1 MDHEAGLKPLDSF
14 PIIRSRD
21 VEEVRE
27 AVIDSYGALRL
38 DLPRHA
44 EGFDVR
50 ANQWQSQSVGLSY
63 CGYGTPVELT
73 FPAASFFRQQICLSG
88 NSGLKVGRVEKQVT
102 SEESY
107 VVPPET
113 PIEVAFA
120 QGYEQL
126 VLRIEGDALFSK
138 LAALIG
144 STPSRKLVFNGM
156 NGFNGAGINNIR
168 RLLTFFASEL
178 DSSSNLLSPTIVE
191 LEQALIVSFLCN
203 NPHNYSAF
211 LESRSRPPASWQV
224 RRAEEYVEAHWNRPI
239 TIEDLARETSSS
251 ARSLFRQFRKSRGQ
265 SPMAFL
271 KDVRL
276 RHARDI
282 LQRSGLSPSVTET
295 AIACGFGNLGH
306 FATDY
311 FKRFGERPSDTVK
324 RNKSVSAQA
333 AGGSDEQPY
342 Y

>member
-1 MDHEAGLKPLDSF
+1 MDQEAGSKPLDSF
-14 PIIRSRD
+14 PVIRSRD

-27 AVIDSYGALRL
+27 AIIGSYGATRL

-44 EGFDVR
+44 EGFDVQ

-63 CGYGTPVELT
+63 CGYGAPVELT
-73 FPAASFFRQQICLSG
+73 FPAGDFFRQQICLSG
-88 NSGLKVGRVEKQVT
+88 NSGLKIGRVEKQVT

-113 PIEVAFA
+113 PIEVAFS
-120 QGYEQL
+120 QDYEQL

-144 STPSRKLVFNGM
+144 STPSRKLVFDRT

-168 RLLTFFASEL
+168 RLLTFFVGEL
-178 DSSSNLLSPTIVE
+178 DTASHLLSPTIVE

-211 LESRSRPPASWQV
+211 LESCSRPSASWQV
-224 RRAEEYVEAHWNRPI
+224 RRAEEYIAAHWSQPI
-239 TIEDLARETSSS
+239 AIEDLVRETSSS
-251 ARSLFRQFRKSRGQ
+251 ARSLFRQFRRSRGQ

-276 RHARDI
+276 RHARDM
-282 LQRSGLSPSVTET
+282 LEQSGLSPSVTET
-295 AIACGFGNLGH
+295 AIACGFGNVGH

-311 FKRFGERPSDTVK
+311 FKRFGERPSDTVR
-324 RNKSVSAQA
+324 RNK
-333 AGGSDEQPY
+333 
-342 Y
+342 